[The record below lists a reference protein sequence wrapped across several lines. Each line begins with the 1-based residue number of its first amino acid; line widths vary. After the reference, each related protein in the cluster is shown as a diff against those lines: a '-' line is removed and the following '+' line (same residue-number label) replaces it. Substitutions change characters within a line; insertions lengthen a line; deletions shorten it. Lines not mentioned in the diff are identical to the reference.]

1 MSLDKECMVRTTV
14 TGIRKISDIICSY
27 YYVFGYY
34 ILNILF
40 ILYIMSVY
48 THTYNLWTPHT
59 TWMQSQE
66 DSCTE
71 RSKQEGRLV
80 HKEPKNWYNVL
91 IFPGTDPKMNSRVLD
106 ELQIFPVLPLKARLV
121 QHFNNPT
128 QNHRKQLWFVPG
140 WTGEGGKVH
149 KDIYKLF

>member
-1 MSLDKECMVRTTV
+1 MHGKNNSHRDQKNKWYNLQLLLCIWLLYTKYIIYSLYNVC
-14 TGIRKISDIICSY
+14 
-27 YYVFGYY
+27 
-34 ILNILF
+34 
-40 ILYIMSVY
+40 VY
-48 THTYNLWTPHT
+48 THLQPLNPTHNMDAEPK
-59 TWMQSQE
+59 